1 MVKFTKCKKIILVLI
16 SLILI
21 TFSVAKIYQKE
32 IVAYVTS
39 GSFGLHDKDKLT
51 LPKGVSWFDDYYSVQ
66 YINKNTL
73 AIGEPRYWQ
82 QNINYLILGKNKA
95 VLFDTGVGNEDILR
109 VVKSI
114 TDLPLIIIPSHLH
127 FDHIGNFDKYK
138 NLDIRLAKIQ
148 VENEEVVNNTLTPTD
163 DDFLGW
169 VEGRDTP
176 KITYSALLT
185 DNEVLE
191 LGDRSLTVVNTTGHT
206 SNSISLFDKEN
217 NIVFTGDF
225 FYKGTLLASE
235 QMPTSSLSAYQ
246 QSLSKLQAMTNE
258 NTLFYGG
265 HTTQWRTPELTAK
278 DLNALTSFL
287 QGKTNNKPPKE
298 KVINDNITISF

>member
-1 MVKFTKCKKIILVLI
+1 MMKLTKFKKIILVVI
-16 SLILI
+16 GLILI
-21 TFSVAKIYQKE
+21 TLGAAKVYQKE

-39 GSFGLHDKDKLT
+39 GSFGLHDKDKVP

-66 YINKNTL
+66 YINKNTI
-73 AIGEPRYWQ
+73 AISEPRYWQ
-82 QNINYLILGKNKA
+82 QNVNYLIIGEEKA
-95 VLFDTGVGNEDILR
+95 VLFDAGVGNEDIMR

-138 NLDIRLAKIQ
+138 GLDIRLAKIQ
-148 VENEEVVNNTLTPTD
+148 IADEEVVNNTLTPTD

-169 VEGRDTP
+169 AEGRDAP

-185 DNEVLE
+185 DNEVLD
-191 LGDRSLTVVNTTGHT
+191 LGNRSLTVVNTTGHT

-217 NIVFTGDF
+217 NLVFTGDF
-225 FYKGTLLASE
+225 FYKGTLLASD
-235 QMPTSSLSAYQ
+235 QMPTSSLTAYQ
-246 QSLSKLQAMTNE
+246 QSLGKLQAMTNE

-278 DLNALTSFL
+278 DLNTLTSFL

-298 KVINDNITISF
+298 KVINNNITISF